1 MLMDENIIKTLPDAV
16 ANQIAAGEVIQ
27 RPASVVKELVENAID
42 AGATDV
48 QIVIKDAGK
57 TLIQVVDNGCGMS
70 AIDARMAFERHATS
84 KIRHADDLFTLHTM
98 GFRGEALPSI
108 VAVSEV
114 EMRTQR
120 PGDSVG
126 TCIIIKG
133 SEFQSQEPCVCTS
146 GTNIMVKHLFFN
158 FVARRRFL
166 KKDSVEYSHI
176 LHEFER
182 LALVNTDVAFTLIHN
197 DALEYQLPRQTLKQR
212 IGALFGRNV
221 ENNIIPI
228 ETAVSVGKITGYVG
242 LPQGARRRNACQYFF
257 VNGRN
262 MRHPYFHKAV
272 MTCYQDLISA
282 DVQPNY
288 FISFEVPADRV
299 DVNVHPQKHEIKFE
313 DEQLMWQ
320 VLTAAVKESLG
331 KYNVAPAIDFDA
343 TDVPDIPPLN
353 PNAAAPDRAVN
364 DSLDPNYNPFAT
376 SVPDTPVSGRSNGN
390 YMGGGHYT
398 ERGSALNRD
407 WEKLYRRF
415 NEGGIPM
422 EDMPTTAKQTTMELD
437 ATSAGDASNRVYK
450 RVMHF
455 DNRYILCE
463 NSEGLLIVDA
473 RRAHISILFDRYIN
487 DMGQG
492 SMPSQQLLFEEEAEI
507 DCDTAPMASEMQ
519 PELERLGFR
528 VQKKDA
534 THWIVTA
541 APAAINGAGAA
552 ESLVSII
559 RQIVESGGVES
570 AGVDIRR
577 RLALAM
583 ARTAAI
589 EARQPLS
596 EEEME
601 RLLSELFR
609 LPAPGYTPD
618 GLVVMYT
625 LPKASVDAFFGR

>member
-331 KYNVAPAIDFDA
+331 KYNVAPAID
-343 TDVPDIPPLN
+343 IPPLN

-376 SVPDTPVSGRSNGN
+376 SVPDTPVSSRSNGN
-390 YMGGGHYT
+390 YTGGGHYT

-507 DCDTAPMASEMQ
+507 DCATAPMASEML

-541 APAAINGAGAA
+541 APAALNGAGAA

>member
-84 KIRHADDLFTLHTM
+84 KIRRADDLFTLHTM

-126 TCIIIKG
+126 TCIVIKG
-133 SEFQSQEPCVCTS
+133 SEFQSQEPCVCTP

-197 DALEYQLPRQTLKQR
+197 DALEYQLPRHSLKQR

-288 FISFEVPADRV
+288 FINFEVPADRV

-313 DEQLMWQ
+313 DEQLMCQ

-353 PNAAAPDRAVN
+353 PNAKAPDRAVN

-376 SVPDTPVSGRSNGN
+376 SMPDAPVSGIYHGG
-390 YMGGGHYT
+390 YAGGGRYT
-398 ERGSALNRD
+398 ERSSSLNRD
-407 WEKLYRRF
+407 WEKLYQRF
-415 NEGGIPM
+415 NDGGIPL
-422 EDMPTTAKQTTMELD
+422 EETSASATQTTIELE
-437 ATSAGDASNRVYK
+437 TEPTGEASNHTHK
-450 RVMHF
+450 RLMHF

-463 NSEGLLIVDA
+463 NKEGLLIVDA
-473 RRAHISILFDRYIN
+473 RRAHIAILFDRYIN
-487 DMGQG
+487 GLGQG
-492 SMPSQQLLFEEEAEI
+492 TLPSQQLLFEEEAEI
-507 DCDTAPMASEMQ
+507 DCAASPMASEIL

-528 VQKKDA
+528 INKKDA
-534 THWIVTA
+534 THWNISA
-541 APAAINGAGAA
+541 APAALNGISAA
-552 ESLVSII
+552 ENLVSII
-559 RQIVESGGVES
+559 RQIAESGAVES
-570 AGVDIRR
+570 AGADIQR

-583 ARTAAI
+583 ARTSAI

-596 EEEME
+596 EDEME
-601 RLLSELFR
+601 RILSDLFR
-609 LPAPGYTPD
+609 LSAPGYTPD

-625 LPKASVDAFFGR
+625 LPISSINAFFGR

>member
-1 MLMDENIIKTLPDAV
+1 
-16 ANQIAAGEVIQ
+16 
-27 RPASVVKELVENAID
+27 
-42 AGATDV
+42 
-48 QIVIKDAGK
+48 
-57 TLIQVVDNGCGMS
+57 
-70 AIDARMAFERHATS
+70 
-84 KIRHADDLFTLHTM
+84 
-98 GFRGEALPSI
+98 
-108 VAVSEV
+108 
-114 EMRTQR
+114 
-120 PGDSVG
+120 
-126 TCIIIKG
+126 
-133 SEFQSQEPCVCTS
+133 
-146 GTNIMVKHLFFN
+146 
-158 FVARRRFL
+158 
-166 KKDSVEYSHI
+166 
-176 LHEFER
+176 
-182 LALVNTDVAFTLIHN
+182 
-197 DALEYQLPRQTLKQR
+197 
-212 IGALFGRNV
+212 
-221 ENNIIPI
+221 
-228 ETAVSVGKITGYVG
+228 
-242 LPQGARRRNACQYFF
+242 
-257 VNGRN
+257 
-262 MRHPYFHKAV
+262 
-272 MTCYQDLISA
+272 
-282 DVQPNY
+282 
-288 FISFEVPADRV
+288 
-299 DVNVHPQKHEIKFE
+299 
-313 DEQLMWQ
+313 
-320 VLTAAVKESLG
+320 
-331 KYNVAPAIDFDA
+331 
-343 TDVPDIPPLN
+343 
-353 PNAAAPDRAVN
+353 
-364 DSLDPNYNPFAT
+364 
-376 SVPDTPVSGRSNGN
+376 
-390 YMGGGHYT
+390 
-398 ERGSALNRD
+398 
-407 WEKLYRRF
+407 
-415 NEGGIPM
+415 M

-437 ATSAGDASNRVYK
+437 ATSAGDASNCVYK

-507 DCDTAPMASEMQ
+507 DCATAPMASEMQ

-541 APAAINGAGAA
+541 APAALNGAGAA

>member
-1 MLMDENIIKTLPDAV
+1 
-16 ANQIAAGEVIQ
+16 
-27 RPASVVKELVENAID
+27 
-42 AGATDV
+42 
-48 QIVIKDAGK
+48 
-57 TLIQVVDNGCGMS
+57 
-70 AIDARMAFERHATS
+70 
-84 KIRHADDLFTLHTM
+84 
-98 GFRGEALPSI
+98 
-108 VAVSEV
+108 
-114 EMRTQR
+114 
-120 PGDSVG
+120 
-126 TCIIIKG
+126 
-133 SEFQSQEPCVCTS
+133 
-146 GTNIMVKHLFFN
+146 MVKHLFFN

-376 SVPDTPVSGRSNGN
+376 SVPDTPVSSRSNGN
-390 YMGGGHYT
+390 YTGGGHYT

-422 EDMPTTAKQTTMELD
+422 EDAPTTAKQTTMELD

-507 DCDTAPMASEMQ
+507 DCATAPMVSDMQ

-541 APAAINGAGAA
+541 APAALNGVGAA

-570 AGVDIRR
+570 AGVDIHR